1 MQRTYSVRNQYQ
13 RQQTV
18 IFMTKDVYFNFTTQA
33 IELHVIDYYVCKYIQ
48 NIIVKQ
54 ASFETD
60 SIETAVLYTLEQIQ
74 VHYPNIHIIHT
85 KYICMFSISLKMEI
99 NYNTRS

>member
-1 MQRTYSVRNQYQ
+1 MLGLGVLRTQFFMQRTYSVRNQYQ

-60 SIETAVLYTLEQIQ
+60 SIETTVLYTL
-74 VHYPNIHIIHT
+74 VSKY
-85 KYICMFSISLKMEI
+85 KYIIQI
-99 NYNTRS
+99 YTYHTY